1 MRNRLG
7 IFFAGIAWLL
17 SGCEA
22 DPPAYGRYLE
32 PSDSLTAFVFLG
44 TECPLSQN
52 YTRTLNGLQAQ
63 YRTQGLRVLGVFSV
77 SDDHPGRIDT
87 FSRRYQLRFP
97 VIRDAQQELAGHF
110 SASLTPEVFLTGR
123 QGQLLYAGQID
134 NWFVDLGKQRSV
146 ITRHY
151 LRQAIEAA
159 LAGQAVSTNR
169 TEAVGCYI
177 HALPDC
183 QPLPDATGIY

>member
-1 MRNRLG
+1 MRNRLC
-7 IFFAGIAWLL
+7 IFLVGMAWLF
-17 SGCEA
+17 SGCQPE
-22 DPPAYGRYLE
+22 PPAYARYLT

-52 YTRTLNGLQAQ
+52 YTRTLNGLQDQ
-63 YRTQGLRVLGVFSV
+63 YREQGLRVLGVFSV
-77 SDDHPGRIDT
+77 SDDHPRRINA
-87 FSRRYQLRFP
+87 FSRRYQLHFP
-97 VIRDAQQELAGHF
+97 VLRDARQELAAYF

-134 NWFVDLGKQRSV
+134 NWFVDLGKQRTV

-151 LRQAIEAA
+151 LRAAIEAA
-159 LAGQAVSTNR
+159 LGDQPIGTSR

-183 QPLPDATGIY
+183 EPLPPPAGIN